1 MKVLLNYPLRF
12 TLLFLALALLGAGFW
27 YAARSP
33 EEMQTKN
40 ARVERGAV
48 RSFVE
53 VTGRAEPEERIA
65 LSFSTSGII
74 ARVLGVEGAKT
85 EAGALIAEL
94 DTNTLNAR
102 VREADAAV
110 AREEA
115 ALDALRAGERAEDI
129 AIKRATKE
137 KTSTALGHSEEEL
150 LGVIERGFVLS
161 EGILRGDADA
171 LFENADTANPDFGI
185 TLTYSGAS
193 YTLKADADTEVA
205 LTIARRAINKNM
217 PLWRALSTSS
227 NVPRVH
233 MEADARAAL
242 GYLGEMQDFISKLS
256 TALSLYTESSPN
268 AQTAFSSYLS
278 SLSTARTTLSSLLSE
293 TRTALEALSAARAAD
308 TLAARE
314 LTRSLAG
321 ATQEDIRA
329 QEARLASARA
339 QSDAARSVLSDAS
352 LFAPRAGVV
361 SDIVKKEREFTGMGE
376 TVAVLDAG
384 EGAEV
389 VAYVPESDVAHL
401 ALGNK
406 ATGTFDAFDSSEKF
420 SFTVRGIAS
429 AETLREGVA
438 TYKTTLILDVPDT
451 RIKPGMTADLSILVA
466 ERVDTLFI
474 PSRALRREGDILFV
488 LIPNDSG
495 GERRKVTVGLRGSDG
510 FTEILSG
517 LSEGEEVEM

>member
-1 MKVLLNYPLRF
+1 MKVFFNYPLRF
-12 TLLFLALALLGAGFW
+12 ALLFLTLALLGAGLW

-33 EEMQTKN
+33 EETQTKN
-40 ARVERGAV
+40 ARVERGVV

-74 ARVLGVEGAKT
+74 ARIAGVKGEKT

-94 DTNTLNAR
+94 DTNTLYAR

-110 AREEA
+110 AREDA
-115 ALDALRAGERAEDI
+115 ALDALRVGERAEDI

-137 KTSTALGHSEEEL
+137 KTATALGHSEEEL
-150 LGVIERGFVLS
+150 SGVIERGFVLS
-161 EGILRGDADA
+161 EGILRSDADA
-171 LFENADTANPDFGI
+171 LFENADRANPDFGI
-185 TLTYSGAS
+185 TLTYSGTS
-193 YTLKADADTEVA
+193 YALKADADTEVA
-205 LTIARRAINKNM
+205 LTIARRAIGKNM
-217 PLWRALSTSS
+217 TLWRALSSS
-227 NVPRVH
+227 SGASRTNV
-233 MEADARAAL
+233 EADARAAL

-268 AQTAFSSYLS
+268 VRTAFSSYLS
-278 SLSTARTTLSSLLSE
+278 ALSSARTTLSSLLSE

-314 LTRSLAG
+314 LSRALAG

-339 QSDAARSVLSDAS
+339 QSDAARSALSDAS
-352 LFAPRAGVV
+352 LHAPRAGII
-361 SDIVKKEREFTGMGE
+361 SDIVKKEREFAGAGE

-384 EGAEV
+384 KGVEV
-389 VAYVPESDVAHL
+389 VAYVPESDVALL

-406 ATGTFDAFDSSEKF
+406 ATGTFDAFDRSETF
-420 SFTVRGIAS
+420 SFTVREIAS

-438 TYKTTLILDVPDT
+438 TYKTTLVLDAPDP

-466 ERVDTLFI
+466 ERTDTLFVS
-474 PSRALRREGDILFV
+474 SRALRREGDILFV
-488 LIPNDSG
+488 NVSG
-495 GERRKVTVGLRGSDG
+495 GSEGERRDVTVGLRGSEG

-517 LSEGEEVEM
+517 LSEGEEVAM